1 MCLRST
7 EPPLLPNPCYRFV
20 LLLCRVVVCPCC
32 SVHVR
37 WLGSSFAFFLFGFSV
52 GKKCKCATKSVGY
65 NSLNSSFVSLISC
78 CLTVN
83 KLFVKALATCHIK
96 TGGTALPIA
105 LYCLF
110 SETLSSLKLSGK
122 D

>member
-1 MCLRST
+1 MCHRST
-7 EPPLLPNPCYRFV
+7 KPAFLPNRCYAFV
-20 LLLCRVVVCPCC
+20 VFIGRGLFVHFGLSWRVGLVALLD
-32 SVHVR
+32 
-37 WLGSSFAFFLFGFSV
+37 FFVWICVSE
-52 GKKCKCATKSVGY
+52 KKYKCATKSVGY

-110 SETLSSLKLSGK
+110 SETMSRLKLSGK